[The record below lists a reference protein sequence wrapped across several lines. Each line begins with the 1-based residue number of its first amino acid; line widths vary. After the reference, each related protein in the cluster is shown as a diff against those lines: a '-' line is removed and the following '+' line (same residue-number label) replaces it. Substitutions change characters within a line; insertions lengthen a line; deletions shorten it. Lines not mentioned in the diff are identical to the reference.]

1 LVRRSTAMI
10 GSDMK
15 VMDDGDD
22 APTLAGAL

>member
-15 VMDDGDD
+15 VMVDGDD